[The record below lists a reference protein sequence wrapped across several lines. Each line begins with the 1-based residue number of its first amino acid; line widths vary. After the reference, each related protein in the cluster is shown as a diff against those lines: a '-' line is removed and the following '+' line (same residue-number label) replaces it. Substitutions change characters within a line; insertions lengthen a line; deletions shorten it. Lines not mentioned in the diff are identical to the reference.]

1 MHTSCA
7 ELPLLLQRVVNYF
20 WDGHS
25 DEHTADEP
33 LPSGAWWAGGVPR
46 VGSTPQG
53 NDVALGT
60 QLSLRAPAI
69 L

>member
-1 MHTSCA
+1 MQNSHSCF
-7 ELPLLLQRVVNYF
+7 RGSYF

-25 DEHTADEP
+25 LVLCEHTADVP
-33 LPSGAWWAGGVPR
+33 LPSGARWPEGVPR